1 MDWSLAVFEHENC
14 PIHYALPGPEGNP
27 PVVFTHGAGIDHRT
41 FAPQVPV
48 IAERYR
54 VLIWDVRGH
63 GRSRPD
69 GGVFSIPRAA
79 EDLVAL
85 LDHLGYR
92 QVVLVGQSMGGYIS
106 QELAYRYP
114 DRVCAMVIIGA
125 TCITMRYPRWEL
137 LALRC
142 SLPIFRSIPWELLK
156 CMMAYYSALQPATRA
171 YAYQAFSQLSQ
182 AEFYRIWVGIS
193 RCLHEDPDYRF
204 SKPLLITH
212 GAHDRTGTV
221 RKHAPAW
228 AAREPLARYVVI
240 PNAGHMANQD
250 NPNFFNEILLDFL
263 DIT

>member
-14 PIHYALPGPEGNP
+14 PIHYALLGPEGNP